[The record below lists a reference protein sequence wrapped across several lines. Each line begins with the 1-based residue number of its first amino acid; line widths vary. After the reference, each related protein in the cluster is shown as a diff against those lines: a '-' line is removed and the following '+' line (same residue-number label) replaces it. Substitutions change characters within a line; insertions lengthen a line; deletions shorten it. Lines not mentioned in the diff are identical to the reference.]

1 MLIVGLS
8 ENPTQTAVFDS
19 LELTSTFVQSTAPL
33 LIACWIHDVTFQ
45 LTFWFGVR
53 LVVVNAA
60 DTLLLLH
67 VGWFAHVVDVPI
79 GPLECIT
86 TVCAVDAATA
96 AFVASSVNVAE
107 ETVAPFSWP
116 GIVIR

>member
-19 LELTSTFVQSTAPL
+19 LELTSTFVQLLAPA
-33 LIACWIHDVTFQ
+33 LIAAWIHDATFQ
-45 LTFWFGVR
+45 LTFWFGVV

-67 VGWFAHVVDVPI
+67 DGWLAHVVDVLI
-79 GPLECIT
+79 GPLECIR
-86 TVCAVDAATA
+86 TVCAVDAAVCA
-96 AFVASSVNVAE
+96 ATASSVN
-107 ETVAPFSWP
+107 
-116 GIVIR
+116 